1 MKKLFLILF
10 AFTIQLSAQNWIPQG
25 NGYTYT
31 VTIKY
36 GGVATSD
43 SIENVDL
50 DLQYGDFTS
59 IFVEGNANG
68 TDSVVVRAGAKS
80 FLVAGITASDT
91 VWGSYVPLKDSSGTV
106 VNTIVNNTVGKHY
119 WISEPNQDVLQFQL
133 INYRAALATR
143 SVTLVIK
150 TKKTVI
156 E

>member
-1 MKKLFLILF
+1 MKKLLLFLFIPF
-10 AFTIQLSAQNWIPQG
+10 ILSAQNWIPQG
-25 NGYTYT
+25 SGYTYT
-31 VTIKY
+31 ITIKY
-36 GGVATSD
+36 GGTATSD
-43 SIENVDL
+43 SVENVDL
-50 DLQYGDFTS
+50 DLQYGDLTS

-68 TDSVVVRAGAKS
+68 TDSIMVRAGAKS
-80 FLVAGITASDT
+80 FLVSGITASDT

-133 INYRAALATR
+133 KNYRAALITR